1 MLKHIFMN
9 SKIFMLLLSS
19 AISLGLIGASCYITI
34 DNIIAPKGT
43 LFEAAVLFS
52 IGVLIGL
59 MVTIAMSIG
68 QTILVFGEIMQQQIK
83 LQQEMRNISNVSQGR
98 ESLQSFLSNILP
110 PEAKITKI
118 SIDDFNLKSLAKD
131 LKENAGQETKEF
143 GDMNL
148 TELEKELSKAIVED
162 DFERA
167 QKINKAIKLL
177 GESGDSESLE
187 KKD

>member
-1 MLKHIFMN
+1 MN
-9 SKIFMLLLSS
+9 SKIFMLFLSS
-19 AISLGLIGASCYITI
+19 AISLALIGASLYLTI

-52 IGVLIGL
+52 IGILIGL
-59 MVTIAMSIG
+59 MVTIALSIG

-83 LQQEMRNISNVSQGR
+83 LQQEMRNMSNVSQGR
-98 ESLQSFLSNILP
+98 ENLQSFLSNLLP

-118 SIDDFNLKSLAKD
+118 SIDDDFDLKSIAQD
-131 LKENAGQETKEF
+131 LKGYNTEQTKEF

-148 TELEKELSKAIVED
+148 TELEKELSKAIVDD

-177 GESGDSESLE
+177 GESGDSESSE